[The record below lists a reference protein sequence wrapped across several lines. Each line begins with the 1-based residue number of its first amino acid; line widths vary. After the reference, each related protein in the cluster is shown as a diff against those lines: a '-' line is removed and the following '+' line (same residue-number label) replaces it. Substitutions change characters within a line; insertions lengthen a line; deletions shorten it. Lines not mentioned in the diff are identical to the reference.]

1 MWSSLGYIKS
11 YINYMRKDA
20 PPGILGMGSPY
31 YNNNSI
37 LDKLSTKE
45 RNRRLMQYQES
56 LSLKNFKQVDHY
68 TAYVEAQKKGLEGI
82 LDPLPPELTAERPA
96 ATRIKNSLAI
106 LDDCTAEIGARF
118 NPDNLKTYLQDDQK
132 NTIDAIKIDHVEELR
147 LLNVAMTTQG
157 IAEAEQVKKRA
168 ALKELQDKNLAELQK
183 KFNDD
188 LIRIHQA
195 AQIERD
201 RVAVL
206 ATLRELDKSLVSS
219 LDQLYQAKN
228 PDPGTRVHAV
238 LGNEGD
244 KLKNIDIKDLT
255 QFKTLSG
262 SVISIDPKTKEL
274 KMAIQNKGSWLDPRS
289 WALFRMSDP
298 RDHVRVDCL
307 TFALAYKAS
316 STDKTVNLNVNDK
329 DPKRAT
335 FVARRLYESFLE
347 AGYSADQITKI
358 MVNGK
363 EMKITGADP
372 EKKEVSLY
380 PEGTESAY
388 TRAKLAEKDRYGID
402 NMKATREQMDALRSS
417 KPIPAPAAP
426 AAPPPAADG
435 VVMGGGAP

>member
-11 YINYMRKDA
+11 YINYMRKGA
-20 PPGILGMGSPY
+20 LPGIFGMGSPY
-31 YNNNSI
+31 YNDNSL
-37 LDKLSTKE
+37 LDKLSTTE

-56 LSLKNFKQVDHY
+56 LSLQNFKQVDHY
-68 TAYVEAQKKGLEGI
+68 TAYVDAQKKGLEGI
-82 LDPLPPELTAERPA
+82 LVPLPPELTAERPA
-96 ATRIKNSLAI
+96 NTAIKNSLAI

-132 NTIDAIKIDHVEELR
+132 NTIAAIKTDHAEELR
-147 LLNVAMTTQG
+147 LLNAAMETQG
-157 IAEAEQVKKRA
+157 IVEAEQVKKRA
-168 ALKELQDKNLAELQK
+168 ALKELQDKNLADLQK

-206 ATLRELDKSLVSS
+206 ATLRELDKTLVPT

-228 PDPGTRVHAV
+228 PGAGTRVRAA

-262 SVISIDPKTKEL
+262 TVISIDPNTKEL
-274 KMAIQNKGSWLDPRS
+274 KMTIQNNGSWLDPRS

-298 RDHVRVDCL
+298 RDHVRIDCL

-316 STDKTVNLNVNDK
+316 STEKTVNLSVNDK
-329 DPKRAT
+329 DPKRAI

-358 MVNGK
+358 TVNGK

-380 PEGTESAY
+380 PEGAESAN
-388 TRAKLAEKDRYGID
+388 TRAKIAEKDRHGID
-402 NMKATREQMDALRSS
+402 NIKATREQMDALRRS

-426 AAPPPAADG
+426 PAAPPAPG
-435 VVMGGGAP
+435 VVMGGGPP